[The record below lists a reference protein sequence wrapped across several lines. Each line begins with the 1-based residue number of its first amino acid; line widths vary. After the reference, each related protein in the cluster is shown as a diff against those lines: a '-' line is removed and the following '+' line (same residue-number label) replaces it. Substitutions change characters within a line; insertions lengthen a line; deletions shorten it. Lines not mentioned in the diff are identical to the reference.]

1 MVLSSVWCQCTS
13 SLLTQ
18 NNPKYDGVTK
28 DGCHQN
34 KWETKR
40 PNNLIH
46 SPWRV
51 CSCCLLTENR
61 RIIIT
66 ISANNFRFNHNW
78 SWVCTEISKCGNR
91 EQISKWLLISI
102 HVQHNLQVKCSRW
115 LYHYSSWDIASK
127 KKINSRLK
135 VQFSLLI
142 IKTKLIKRKPTS
154 GISTICVYILTIHWD
169 WVSKNDV
176 F

>member
-46 SPWRV
+46 GPWRV

-66 ISANNFRFNHNW
+66 ISANNFR
-78 SWVCTEISKCGNR
+78 
-91 EQISKWLLISI
+91 
-102 HVQHNLQVKCSRW
+102 
-115 LYHYSSWDIASK
+115 
-127 KKINSRLK
+127 
-135 VQFSLLI
+135 LI
-142 IKTKLIKRKPTS
+142 IIGAEYALKYLNAAIENKYLHDYWYPSMRSTIYKSSALVDCIITLLEILHPKRKLIQGWKYNFHCWS
-154 GISTICVYILTIHWD
+154 
-169 WVSKNDV
+169 SKQN
-176 F
+176 